1 MYVYI
6 YIYICR
12 CVSDISD
19 IPSGPTFEKYQS
31 RAALQDIFAC
41 ALCVEDLV
49 GFLGSKNL
57 NLN

>member
-1 MYVYI
+1 MYVNIYRYI
-6 YIYICR
+6 YR

-19 IPSGPTFEKYQS
+19 IPSGPTFAKYQS
-31 RAALQDIFAC
+31 RAALEDILAC